1 MKFDVKEHTN
11 SNSNSDHRMIRM
23 TQSKCES
30 CAQKSSCKDKDNEG
44 LKGRDCAIERMN
56 RVKYKILIA
65 SGKGGVGKSTVSV
78 NLARALK
85 IMGYNVGLLD
95 ADITGPNIPKLLGIE
110 DQRMT
115 PGQSGIEPG
124 DADGIKVTSMALLLS
139 RPDSAVVWRGPKKM
153 AAIKQFIQ
161 GVNWGDLDFLLVDL
175 PPGTSDEPL
184 SVIQL
189 IPDIT
194 GAIVVT
200 TPQDVSLLDSRKAV
214 NMIMTLGV
222 NVLGIVENMSGLCCP
237 HCGETI
243 NIFSAGGGKKAADE
257 LDVPFLGAI
266 PIDPEV
272 SALGDRGLTFVETE
286 SKAGLC
292 FREVVDRI
300 LEMIDYLVDEENS
313 R

>member
-1 MKFDVKEHTN
+1 MK
-11 SNSNSDHRMIRM
+11 SD
-23 TQSKCES
+23 
-30 CAQKSSCKDKDNEG
+30 G
-44 LKGRDCAIERMN
+44 CAIERMV
-56 RVKYKILIA
+56 RVKHKILIA

-85 IMGYNVGLLD
+85 IRGYSVGLLD
-95 ADITGPNIPKLLGIE
+95 ADITGPNIPKLFGIE

-115 PGQSGIEPG
+115 PGPDGLEPG

-139 RPDSAVVWRGPKKM
+139 SRDSAVVWRGPKKM

-200 TPQDVSLLDSRKAV
+200 TPQEVSLLDSLKAV
-214 NMIMTLGV
+214 NMIMTMGV
-222 NVLGIVENMSGLCCP
+222 PVLGIVENMSGLCCP

-243 NIFSAGGGKKAADE
+243 YIFSTGGGRKAADE
-257 LDVPFLGAI
+257 LGVPFLGAI
-266 PIDPEV
+266 PIDPDV
-272 SALGDRGLTFVETE
+272 STLGDRGLTFVEME

-292 FREVVDRI
+292 FREIVNKI
-300 LEMIDYLVDEENS
+300 LEMIDDLGDCSNDEGCIAQI
-313 R
+313 RL